1 MVDLDQ
7 FKFIFGTYTIISLF
21 SLTYRL
27 IMHYTTIGY
36 LRVGPKTDDIKKFV
50 VLRIVIS
57 REGRQ
62 LEGTLARFSGPWI
75 WLNILQ
81 YQSII
86 FGD

>member
-1 MVDLDQ
+1 MNQ
-7 FKFIFGTYTIISLF
+7 FKFIFGTYTNIISF
-21 SLTYRL
+21 FLTYTL
-27 IMHYTTIGY
+27 IMDYPTSGY

>member
-1 MVDLDQ
+1 
-7 FKFIFGTYTIISLF
+7 
-21 SLTYRL
+21 
-27 IMHYTTIGY
+27 MHYTTIGY

-81 YQSII
+81 
-86 FGD
+86 